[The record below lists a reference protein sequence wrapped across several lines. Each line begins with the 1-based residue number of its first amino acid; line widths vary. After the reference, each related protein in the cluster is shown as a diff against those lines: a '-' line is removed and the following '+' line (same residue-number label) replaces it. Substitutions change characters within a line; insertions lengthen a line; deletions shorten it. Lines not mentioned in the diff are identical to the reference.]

1 MFGSVLSVQEKM
13 DVTHTYAQAVT
24 QNDVQVLLCLVQKKY
39 LELRK

>member
-1 MFGSVLSVQEKM
+1 MFGSVLSVHEKM
-13 DVTHTYAQAVT
+13 DVMCTYAQLVT